1 MYCMSCGQQL
11 PDAASFCLNCGKA
24 MSQPQASG
32 SERSGAGPA
41 IAIGSVL
48 LILGLI
54 GVAIVAGLIIY
65 NVAESSRTKQA
76 SVIDSTIGKLGTP
89 HRIVSQSFEVQA
101 LGFTFFQFDMPTGGK
116 IRGNFRAS
124 GGKNDIEVV
133 VFDARDFENFRNGNR
148 ARRTYYYSGGYV
160 TSDEIDRDIPAGS
173 YYLVFN
179 NKDALITS
187 KRVTAQID
195 AVY

>member
-1 MYCMSCGQQL
+1 
-11 PDAASFCLNCGKA
+11 
-24 MSQPQASG
+24 MSQRQAGDSK
-32 SERSGAGPA
+32 RSGTGPA
-41 IAIGSVL
+41 IAAASVF

-54 GVAIVAGLIIY
+54 VVVIVAGLIIY
-65 NVAESSRTKQA
+65 NVAESSRSKQA

-89 HRIVSQSFEVQA
+89 HRIVDQSFQVQA
-101 LGFTFFQFDMPTGGK
+101 LGFTSFQFDMPTGGK

-179 NKDALITS
+179 NKDALITG
-187 KRVTAQID
+187 KWVTAQID
-195 AVY
+195 VVY